1 MMGIEGGNF
10 NIWVSKSLQNAFP
23 THFSGFPT
31 GVENMGGGVG
41 GGGVAHQIFDG
52 GGGGGGGWCLSQ
64 NMGGALG

>member
-31 GVENMGGGVG
+31 GVENMVGGVVWG
-41 GGGVAHQIFDG
+41 GGGWLIKYLMG
-52 GGGGGGGWCLSQ
+52 GGGGG
-64 NMGGALG
+64 A

>member
-41 GGGVAHQIFDG
+41 GRGGWLIKYLMGA
-52 GGGGGGGWCLSQ
+52 GGGGGWGLSQ

>member
-52 GGGGGGGWCLSQ
+52 GGGGGWCLSQ